1 MSNALTVYYKNKS
14 NTLTSKAGIGPP
26 FDRQGQPMP
35 LTEDLSA
42 IWDTGATNSVISKNI
57 VTKYKLQPMGMVEVN
72 TAGGKVLSNI
82 YLLSIYLPNKV
93 CFPAVKVTEGSIA
106 GADMLIGM
114 DIIGSGDFVVTSYK
128 NKTTFSYRIPSMAK
142 IDFVKDIN
150 KLNEAK
156 VGRNDPCPCGSGEKY
171 KKCHG
176 RGK

>member
-1 MSNALTVYYKNKS
+1 MSNALTVFYKNKS
-14 NTLTSKAGIGPP
+14 NILKSKAGIGPP
-26 FDRQGQPMP
+26 FNPPNPPMP

-42 IWDTGATNSVISKNI
+42 IWDTGATGSVISKNI
-57 VTKYKLQPMGMVEVN
+57 VTKYKLQPTGMVEVH
-72 TAGGKVLSNI
+72 TASGKDLSNI
-82 YLLSIYLPNKV
+82 YRLSIYLPNKV
-93 CFPAVKVTEGSIA
+93 CFPIVRVTEGNIA

-114 DIIGSGDFVVTSYK
+114 DIIGSGDFVVTGYK

-150 KLNEAK
+150 KLNRAK

-176 RGK
+176 Q